1 MVLLLERGDN
11 FVQREEEDMGEEEDN
26 GKKKLRKKV
35 SRMGL

>member
-1 MVLLLERGDN
+1 MVLLLDWGDN
-11 FVQREEEDMGEEEDN
+11 FVQREEEDKGEEEDS

>member
-1 MVLLLERGDN
+1 MVLLLDRGDN
-11 FVQREEEDMGEEEDN
+11 FVQREEEDMGEKEDN